1 MAYRRKKRRKKTHE
15 KHTLHARSN
24 PRGTQQGKQKQR
36 HGRDRS
42 RNRDRDTKW
51 MGVQPGARGGL
62 DNIVVHMSSS
72 SFFIP
77 SECGTCA
84 KDTYRVALNGRGKKE
99 EGNER
104 KEGPWEAKYRIFLR

>member
-1 MAYRRKKRRKKTHE
+1 
-15 KHTLHARSN
+15 
-24 PRGTQQGKQKQR
+24 
-36 HGRDRS
+36 
-42 RNRDRDTKW
+42 
-51 MGVQPGARGGL
+51 
-62 DNIVVHMSSS
+62 MSSS